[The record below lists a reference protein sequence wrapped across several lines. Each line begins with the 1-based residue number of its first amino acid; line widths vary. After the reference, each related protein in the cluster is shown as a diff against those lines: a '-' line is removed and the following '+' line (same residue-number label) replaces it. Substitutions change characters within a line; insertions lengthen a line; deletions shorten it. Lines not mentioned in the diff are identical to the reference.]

1 MAQLTGE
8 ERLAPLEFPA
18 DRTELI
24 RRATEFS
31 DGCISVGGLA
41 YGEPKP
47 RESQRALPALARL
60 VELMRR
66 ELKQSVEELAARA
79 SVDVTDVVALEQGR
93 PMSKREVIER
103 LAGVFGVD
111 EEPLLQLAGFVPTS
125 NVQLSRLAALFS
137 ARLEPNEPLKPQ
149 EEQVLRWFRQEAFSG
164 RRDRVEIG

>member
-1 MAQLTGE
+1 MAQLTGK
-8 ERLAPLEFPA
+8 ERLAPLKFPA

-47 RESQRALPALARL
+47 RERPRALPAFARL

-66 ELKQSVEELAARA
+66 ELKQSVEELAVRA
-79 SVDVTDVVALEQGR
+79 SVDVTDVLALELGR
-93 PMSKREVIER
+93 PMPKREVIER
-103 LAGVFGVD
+103 LAEVFGVD
-111 EEPLLQLAGFVPTS
+111 REPLLQLAGFVPTS
-125 NVQLSRLAALFS
+125 SEQLSRLAALFS

-149 EEQVLRWFRQEAFSG
+149 EEQVLKWFRQEAFSA
-164 RRDRVEIG
+164 RRDQVEVG